1 MPNYTSPTGY
11 SPYND
16 QLTSS
21 VSHPVGTWIYPLTTQ
36 IDYQGGT
43 AAIYVG
49 YALPGTSTSNSGWAI
64 QFITY
69 DGNGNTLS
77 TTWSPLYAVFGDIWA
92 NRAALS
98 YS

>member
-1 MPNYTSPTGY
+1 MPNHQGGYYTNTG
-11 SPYND
+11 
-16 QLTSS
+16 QLISS
-21 VSHPVGTWIYPLTTQ
+21 VSHPVGTYVYPLTTMV
-36 IDYQGGT
+36 DYQGGQ

-49 YALPGTSTSNSGWAI
+49 YAIPGSATSLSMWSI

-77 TTWSPLYAVFGDIWA
+77 TQWSPNYNSFGDIWD
-92 NRAALS
+92 NRTLLS